1 MGPRR
6 RGHRTTMAVHTPAPL
21 RSTAAHRTRARFLSV
36 YLNDH
41 LMGSTA
47 VIELVRR
54 ASREHAGTELGAFLS
69 RLAREIAEDRQALRR
84 LMAAVGARPH
94 VGKVALAWLAEK
106 AGRLKLNG
114 TILRRSPLTPFV
126 ELEAM
131 EIGIYGK
138 MLMWTV
144 LRDERPPGSSAVD
157 LDALL
162 VRAQRQLDEV
172 ERHRVAAG
180 TALHR

>member
-1 MGPRR
+1 MR
-6 RGHRTTMAVHTPAPL
+6 RGT
-21 RSTAAHRTRARFLSV
+21 SARFLSV

-47 VIELVRR
+47 VIEVVRR

-84 LMAAVGARPH
+84 LMAAVGA
-94 VGKVALAWLAEK
+94 
-106 AGRLKLNG
+106 
-114 TILRRSPLTPFV
+114 
-126 ELEAM
+126 
-131 EIGIYGK
+131 
-138 MLMWTV
+138 
-144 LRDERPPGSSAVD
+144 LRDQRPPGSSAVD

-180 TALHR
+180 AALHR